1 MIWKSEVHDKNIN
14 DFSPHPLTC
23 TKRNYCKWQSG
34 SQFFWRNTTHYFA
47 EDYTSTKWS
56 SMFV

>member
-47 EDYTSTKWS
+47 EDYTSTK
-56 SMFV
+56 